1 MFNISSYDNENY
13 DENDFFSINDINDSF
28 NNNFIHIFPQNNSL
42 INNSS
47 YEDDNIND
55 IFKFKKDNS
64 QFIPINEHHLDI
76 SIINEEKS
84 TKDKTN
90 NEKQPDFYSIDK
102 INEKLLNNTIKNK
115 FNKGNI
121 EKSNEYYFLK
131 EKRKRRML
139 EDDYPGVIIEK
150 SEKNKRGRKSK
161 SASFKEH
168 SKMDSDNIIKKI
180 KAIIFRHILIFL
192 NNLLKKVNKSKCNI
206 EFLKLDYKYINKLQ
220 VSFEKDLLSK
230 KLKELLSLNISPK
243 YKGKEEN
250 NKNIIEIIEKKDK
263 DIIKEEF
270 VDTLIFILN
279 ITFRDWLDLFTRKKK
294 N

>member
-102 INEKLLNNTIKNK
+102 INENLLNNTIKNK

-131 EKRKRRML
+131 EKTKRRIL
-139 EDDYPGVIIEK
+139 EDDCWCY
-150 SEKNKRGRKSK
+150 NRK
-161 SASFKEH
+161 
-168 SKMDSDNIIKKI
+168 
-180 KAIIFRHILIFL
+180 
-192 NNLLKKVNKSKCNI
+192 
-206 EFLKLDYKYINKLQ
+206 
-220 VSFEKDLLSK
+220 
-230 KLKELLSLNISPK
+230 
-243 YKGKEEN
+243 
-250 NKNIIEIIEKKDK
+250 
-263 DIIKEEF
+263 
-270 VDTLIFILN
+270 T
-279 ITFRDWLDLFTRKKK
+279 KKK
-294 N
+294 